1 MRNLLKP
8 LILGLTL
15 ALTACSS
22 LKITTDT
29 EKNTNNNYL
38 TRPVQDDV
46 FYFVLPDRFHNGDS
60 SNDNGSKTL
69 KISQGGYK
77 PQHMSS
83 YHGGDIAGLEQKLD
97 YIQGMGVTAI
107 WLTPILRNQTIQNGI
122 TGYHGYWILDFTEI
136 DPHFGSKA
144 DLKSFIDAAHDR
156 NIKVFFDVIT
166 NHTADVIKFKECHG
180 EQGEGWSAKE
190 NKCPY
195 KSLAQIAAG
204 DRYTTVIPTGFENVK
219 KPVWLNDPKYYHNQ
233 GDSNFEGE
241 NSLYGDFFGLD
252 DLDTKNPEVVT
263 GMIEIFKNI
272 VSQFK
277 PDGFRVDTVKHV
289 HMEFWQ
295 EFSPALIEH
304 AKSIG
309 IPNFFIFGEVYSEQ
323 PDILSSYT
331 TRGNLPSVLDFAFQ
345 GAVNNAVAQN
355 KGTKALERLFAED
368 YQYEDQD
375 SSANDLLNFIGN
387 HDMGRFGYFL
397 SKPEFNYSDEQ
408 KLARSKLAHGLM
420 YFARGIPVVYYGD
433 EQGFTGTGGDHL
445 SRQDMMPS
453 LVPEF
458 IDDDSIGTD
467 KTPAADNFDT
477 SHPLYQT
484 LKTYAQVYA
493 AHKPL
498 RQGTHNTIF
507 ADDHPGIYAFSRTL
521 GDQVYYGVFNTADE
535 EKSAPL
541 TGDLELVYK
550 SGDSRIE
557 SGQVVV
563 SGLDFALYRKK

>member
-1 MRNLLKP
+1 
-8 LILGLTL
+8 
-15 ALTACSS
+15 
-22 LKITTDT
+22 
-29 EKNTNNNYL
+29 
-38 TRPVQDDV
+38 
-46 FYFVLPDRFHNGDS
+46 
-60 SNDNGSKTL
+60 
-69 KISQGGYK
+69 
-77 PQHMSS
+77 
-83 YHGGDIAGLEQKLD
+83 
-97 YIQGMGVTAI
+97 
-107 WLTPILRNQTIQNGI
+107 
-122 TGYHGYWILDFTEI
+122 
-136 DPHFGSKA
+136 
-144 DLKSFIDAAHDR
+144 
-156 NIKVFFDVIT
+156 
-166 NHTADVIKFKECHG
+166 
-180 EQGEGWSAKE
+180 
-190 NKCPY
+190 
-195 KSLAQIAAG
+195 
-204 DRYTTVIPTGFENVK
+204 
-219 KPVWLNDPKYYHNQ
+219 
-233 GDSNFEGE
+233 
-241 NSLYGDFFGLD
+241 
-252 DLDTKNPEVVT
+252 
-263 GMIEIFKNI
+263 MIEIFKNI

-331 TRGNLPSVLDFAFQ
+331 TRGNLSSVLDFAFQ
-345 GAVNNAVAQN
+345 GAVNNAVAEN